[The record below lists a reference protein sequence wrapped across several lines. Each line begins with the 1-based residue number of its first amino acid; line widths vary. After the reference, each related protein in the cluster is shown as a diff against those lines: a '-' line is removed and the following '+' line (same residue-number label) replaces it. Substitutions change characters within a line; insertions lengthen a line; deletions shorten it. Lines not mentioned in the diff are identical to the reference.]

1 MNLAR
6 QVPYLCVRGGDG
18 AVSEKRDNRGRPA
31 EALRWESEQ
40 DLPAKSRSGSERE
53 RKNLSS
59 WKREPDPKVARE
71 CLRLAGCAAQTHH
84 CVAHSLNQP
93 TVI

>member
-1 MNLAR
+1 MKLAR
-6 QVPYLCVRGGDG
+6 QVPYLCVCGGDG
-18 AVSEKRDNRGRPA
+18 AVSEKRDNRERPA

-40 DLPAKSRSGSERE
+40 DLPAKSKRERE

-59 WKREPDPKVARE
+59 WKRQPDPEVARE
-71 CLRLAGCAAQTHH
+71 CLRLPGCAAQTHR
-84 CVAHSLNQP
+84 CVGHSLNQP